1 MDKLVD
7 MLKEMDSN
15 HQRTL
20 IFVETKKLADVVAGR
35 LSDEERMSATSMH
48 GDRSQEQR
56 EMALEDFRRGK
67 DGSLCSI
74 LHLCIL
80 SCPGKH
86 PILVATSVAA
96 RGLDINDIRHV
107 INFEMPKEVDE
118 YVHRLVQAG

>member
-1 MDKLVD
+1 MSRCRKMDTLVD

-56 EMALEDFRRGK
+56 EMALEDFRRGRNY
-67 DGSLCSI
+67 SLLSSSSLYSCS
-74 LHLCIL
+74 
-80 SCPGKH
+80 GKH

-107 INFEMPKEVDE
+107 INFEMPKEVEE
-118 YVHRLVQAG
+118 YVHR